1 MGSDFSNLNQ
11 KLSEINSVVSNML
24 NQNHDFFDHAL
35 SISTQDFLG
44 WIDPE
49 KLISHFEEYSNIA
62 KKYEFASYEKI
73 FVIGMGGSSLGAR
86 VLIDNFLRNKK
97 REVYFVD
104 TYHPEFLRNL
114 WEHHAGSEIMFLVCS
129 KSGNTL
135 ETLMIFEYFYQNVQQ
150 LNKNNSPGQS
160 FIAITD
166 QNSRLDS
173 IAQSKNFAEIVYG
186 VKEIGGRY
194 SVLSCFGMF
203 PALMSGV
210 DSSDLIEALRDSLV
224 EFRES
229 GYFLQCEQLIKFILE
244 GLINDE
250 DKIFIDVDPQLSGFS
265 EWIQQLIAES
275 LGKNH
280 KGIVPLIH
288 NNYLEVYN
296 SNNLIFSLK
305 QDSIF
310 SYDVVKSPLG
320 SIFEVQLSNNNDL
333 ISQLFVWE
341 IVVASLGVLTGTN
354 PFDQPDVQLSKNE
367 TNYFIESNEKIEI
380 LDNQISIDELIY
392 CFENLDKN
400 GYVSFLYFTNPQ
412 SNVPNLMNSLAYT
425 LSLKFHIPVIQAI
438 GPNYLHSLGQLFKG
452 GPDKGTFIQFV
463 SSNVDQ
469 DIQVPHQNFSFYDL
483 MNAQIQGEHKIL
495 NLIDRNP
502 LVVNLGNEPEKKL
515 EKFIGKVKLDGF

>member
-1 MGSDFSNLNQ
+1 MGSYFSNLSQ

-44 WIDPE
+44 WVDSE

-104 TYHPEFLRNL
+104 NYHPEFLRNL
-114 WEHHAGSEIMFLVCS
+114 WEKHAGSEIMFLVCS

-135 ETLMIFEYFYQNVQQ
+135 ETLMIFEYFYQNVEQ

-173 IAQSKNFAEIVYG
+173 IAQSKKFAEIVYG

-210 DSSDLIEALRDSLV
+210 ESSDLIESLIDCLV

-229 GYFLQCEQLIKFILE
+229 DYFLQCEQLIKFILE
-244 GLINDE
+244 GLVNDE
-250 DKIFIDVDPQLSGFS
+250 DKIFLDIDPQLSGFS

-275 LGKNH
+275 LGKNY

-288 NNYLEVYN
+288 NISLEVHN

-305 QDSIF
+305 QDSI
-310 SYDVVKSPLG
+310 
-320 SIFEVQLSNNNDL
+320 
-333 ISQLFVWE
+333 
-341 IVVASLGVLTGTN
+341 
-354 PFDQPDVQLSKNE
+354 
-367 TNYFIESNEKIEI
+367 
-380 LDNQISIDELIY
+380 
-392 CFENLDKN
+392 
-400 GYVSFLYFTNPQ
+400 
-412 SNVPNLMNSLAYT
+412 
-425 LSLKFHIPVIQAI
+425 
-438 GPNYLHSLGQLFKG
+438 
-452 GPDKGTFIQFV
+452 
-463 SSNVDQ
+463 
-469 DIQVPHQNFSFYDL
+469 
-483 MNAQIQGEHKIL
+483 
-495 NLIDRNP
+495 
-502 LVVNLGNEPEKKL
+502 
-515 EKFIGKVKLDGF
+515 